1 MMYTMKLH
9 AATKHDASVFDL
21 PRTDGN
27 LSIEAQKDALA
38 MAVSSLLG
46 GLGSFRGK
54 LLVP

>member
-21 PRTDGN
+21 PSTDGN